1 MTPIR
6 QNCNQTQW
14 KGLSIKG
21 DIVVNVDVFNRR
33 LVTQLPKVALGYE
46 VDLSRYCR
54 TRKCF
59 PPPIYVV
66 LKHVLILFII
76 HISIVLDRNLQTV
89 SFPMLYTSLSVI
101 RCFGFIL
108 QGSVVINT
116 IYLHFVYR
124 LNWKVL
130 WLYIV

>member
-1 MTPIR
+1 MIPIR

-59 PPPIYVV
+59 FFLPIYVV

-76 HISIVLDRNLQTV
+76 HIFIVLDRNLQTFV
-89 SFPMLYTSLSVI
+89 FHVGT
-101 RCFGFIL
+101 
-108 QGSVVINT
+108 
-116 IYLHFVYR
+116 LHCQ
-124 LNWKVL
+124 
-130 WLYIV
+130 